1 MINLDYPAML
11 DLIKP
16 HLATKRTESA
26 SFLIWYLENYYRLD
40 SLDAVDSVCDQS
52 GDKGVDGIYI
62 NDNEGTI
69 DVFQSKISQRPGRSI
84 GDAALKEFHGTLS
97 QFENSSAIQNLIDS
111 GGDADVVKL
120 VKRLDLINK
129 IDDYDLRGVFVANID
144 IDLNGESYLR
154 TNPLI
159 TFVGK
164 EKLINSYISEQRTIP
179 QTDAA
184 VFDISGFSVSEY
196 VVDSSTKAI
205 IAPVRARELAKLDGI
220 ADQSLFAYNVRGS
233 LGRTQVNKGIVSSLR
248 DSSTHKL
255 FPLFHNGVT
264 VICTHAEENGDK
276 ISIENYYVVNGCQSL
291 NALYENSA
299 TLTGDLRI
307 LTKFVQIED
316 VSSPLSE
323 KITNYSNNQNGVKAR
338 DFKSNSPTQIRLQ
351 NEFLEHYAGQF
362 AFEIKRGEKASIG
375 EPISNEEAGLYLM
388 AFDLKEPWATHRKY
402 QVFDEKHADLF
413 GRPEVTAD
421 RIVMCHLMRKVVDD
435 SIQRINNELFGKYAL
450 TRYFIF
456 YILRTIFENDRVGK
470 AMLRRPADFVRD
482 EAQREKFVECISD
495 IIRDVVVDINAEVDE
510 YGEDFDY
517 RGQLRSIDWVKE
529 NSRKIVSS
537 YLKLVQRGRIKS
549 LEEEWH
555 SKVQTTV

>member
-1 MINLDYPAML
+1 LLAGKHVTSVMINLDYPAML

-299 TLTGDLRI
+299 TPTGDLRI

-421 RIVMCHLMRKVVDD
+421 RIVMCHLMRKVVVT
-435 SIQRINNELFGKYAL
+435 Q
-450 TRYFIF
+450 
-456 YILRTIFENDRVGK
+456 
-470 AMLRRPADFVRD
+470 
-482 EAQREKFVECISD
+482 
-495 IIRDVVVDINAEVDE
+495 
-510 YGEDFDY
+510 
-517 RGQLRSIDWVKE
+517 
-529 NSRKIVSS
+529 
-537 YLKLVQRGRIKS
+537 
-549 LEEEWH
+549 
-555 SKVQTTV
+555 SKG

>member
-1 MINLDYPAML
+1 M
-11 DLIKP
+11 
-16 HLATKRTESA
+16 
-26 SFLIWYLENYYRLD
+26 
-40 SLDAVDSVCDQS
+40 DAVDSVCDQP

-69 DVFQSKISQRPGRSI
+69 DVFQSKISQRPGRYI

-120 VKRLDLINK
+120 VKRLDLLNK

-144 IDLNGESYLR
+144 IDLNGESYLK

-184 VFDISGFSVSEY
+184 VFDISGFSLSEY
-196 VVDSSTKAI
+196 VVDSSTNAI
-205 IAPVRARELAKLDGI
+205 IAPVRARELAKLDSI

-276 ISIENYYVVNGCQSL
+276 IRIENYYVVNGCQSL

-351 NEFLEHYAGQF
+351 NEFLSTTLASSHLRL
-362 AFEIKRGEKASIG
+362 RGARRRRSAS
-375 EPISNEEAGLYLM
+375 LY
-388 AFDLKEPWATHRKY
+388 R
-402 QVFDEKHADLF
+402 
-413 GRPEVTAD
+413 
-421 RIVMCHLMRKVVDD
+421 MRKRD
-435 SIQRINNELFGKYAL
+435 SI
-450 TRYFIF
+450 
-456 YILRTIFENDRVGK
+456 
-470 AMLRRPADFVRD
+470 
-482 EAQREKFVECISD
+482 
-495 IIRDVVVDINAEVDE
+495 
-510 YGEDFDY
+510 
-517 RGQLRSIDWVKE
+517 
-529 NSRKIVSS
+529 
-537 YLKLVQRGRIKS
+537 
-549 LEEEWH
+549 
-555 SKVQTTV
+555 